1 VVGIGTIA
9 SASAGGGNTQV
20 NVPNVNLSGRN
31 AVVVFVGFFNDDDEE
46 VQSVIIDPGGPNQ
59 TNLGPALATRSRS
72 DNARI
77 EVFGMVNPPQGTF
90 TVRVTFDSTI
100 DSGTGS
106 NVVVYPLSGV
116 DVSAPFGTPGTGA
129 NDSSSGS
136 VTVPTAAGQL
146 VLAGLAGRSIGASTV
161 ASPAVEDT
169 DIQGG
174 STTVHHLA
182 TAQRSGAG
190 SSVNFS
196 WSHLNESWAAAGIS
210 VKPTPL
216 PTSIILPS
224 WTPQSNEL
232 LLVGISMRDETIS
245 HSISGNGL
253 TWTLIADRDNDR
265 GEMGVALY
273 RASGASPSAGP
284 ITINLPGNSLP
295 AYAVAARFSNV
306 DTAVSQGVEAFATAS
321 GPSGSDNRHMKVT
334 VNTLTANAMALAWGG
349 QQGSATLSLPGGE
362 TVVSQSSADCG
373 SSPDQVRGHMWRE
386 NVPTPAATTLGQDN
400 SLSVARPWA
409 AIGVSVKPL
418 IPNPPQPQGRFNVF
432 EPTTPAGA
440 LTGVIRTK
448 IAGALISLDMIA
460 LNSTRTAVDTAFTG
474 TVRVEVLDSSNNSGG
489 FDGNGC
495 RSSWTVLG
503 SGDVTFVSGDNG
515 RKTVSGLNYPNSYR
529 DVRVRVSY
537 PTSSPTRIGCS
548 NDNFAIRPAAL
559 GNFALSD
566 SNFWETAGTTRA
578 LTSTSFGSV
587 VHKAGRPI
595 SVRATALNATGTAAT
610 TNYTGSPTTWLSACA
625 GAACTSSFGTLTL
638 ATTFAAGQLS
648 SDVASYS
655 DVGSFALQLVDST
668 YANVDVNDTI
678 GDCGAN
684 GSYVCT
690 ATIDVG
696 RFVPNHFSVSLN
708 TPTFVSACGSFTY
721 VGQKFNYSTQP
732 QITLTARNF
741 AGGTTTRYAGN
752 WWRITSASLTGKAYS
767 TASGALDTSG
777 VPGTDPVINAAGS
790 GTGSLT
796 FSSGS
801 GLFFPRTTPVAPFDA
816 EISLAINVIDAD
828 GVAYATNPARFGQPT
843 AGSGIAFA
851 SGKPMRF
858 GRLAIGNA
866 NGSQLLP
873 LLVPVEAQY
882 WSGPPANAFITNTL
896 DSCSLIAPANYAMGS
911 YTGNL
916 SGSPTCETAVSGGGS
931 LSAGRGT
938 LVLATPGA
946 GNDGS
951 VTLTVNLGASAA
963 GSTCTTQGGAPVSAT
978 TANLPHL
985 QGNWSGGAFDENPT
999 ARATF
1004 GVFRGSE
1011 EVIFIRENY

>member
-1 VVGIGTIA
+1 MTAAATGGTV
-9 SASAGGGNTQV
+9 SFSVTTSNTDV
-20 NVPNVNLSGRN
+20 WAMGAIPVK
-31 AVVVFVGFFNDDDEE
+31 
-46 VQSVIIDPGGPNQ
+46 
-59 TNLGPALATRSRS
+59 PA
-72 DNARI
+72 
-77 EVFGMVNPPQGTF
+77 
-90 TVRVTFDSTI
+90 
-100 DSGTGS
+100 
-106 NVVVYPLSGV
+106 
-116 DVSAPFGTPGTGA
+116 TGA
-129 NDSSSGS
+129 
-136 VTVPTAAGQL
+136 PM
-146 VLAGLAGRSIGASTV
+146 
-161 ASPAVEDT
+161 
-169 DIQGG
+169 
-174 STTVHHLA
+174 
-182 TAQRSGAG
+182 
-190 SSVNFS
+190 
-196 WSHLNESWAAAGIS
+196 
-210 VKPTPL
+210 
-216 PTSIILPS
+216 TSLTLPS
-224 WTPQSNEL
+224 WTPQSGEL
-232 LLVGISMRDETIS
+232 LLVGVALRDETVVPS
-245 HSISGNGL
+245 VTGNGL
-253 TWTLIADRDNDR
+253 TWTQVADRDNDR
-265 GEMGVALY
+265 GQMGVNLF
-273 RASGASPSAGP
+273 RASGASPTAGS
-284 ITINLPGNSLP
+284 IVINLPGNTVP
-295 AYAVAARFSNV
+295 AYAVAVRLSNV
-306 DTAVSQGVEAFATAS
+306 DTAVNQGIEAVSTAS
-321 GPSGSDNRHMKVT
+321 GPSGSDNDDMKVT
-334 VNTLTANAMALAWGG
+334 VTTLSSFATALAWGG
-349 QQGSATLSLPGGE
+349 QRGSATLSLPAGE
-362 TVVSQSSADCG
+362 TIINQSSADCG
-373 SSPDQVRGHMWRE
+373 TSGDRMRGHMWQE
-386 NVPTPAATTLGQDN
+386 LVPTAGPTQLGQDN
-400 SLSVARPWA
+400 SLSTAVPWA
-409 AIGVSVKPL
+409 AIGVSIKP
-418 IPNPPQPQGRFNVF
+418 IPPTGPQPAGRFNAF
-432 EPTTPAGA
+432 EPTTPSGA

-448 IAGALISLDMIA
+448 LAGNTVSLDIAA
-460 LNSTRTAVDTAFTG
+460 LNSTRTAIDTAFTG
-474 TVRVEVLDSSNNSGG
+474 TVRVEVLNASNNSGG

-495 RSSWTVLG
+495 RSSWTVIQTL
-503 SGDVTFVSGDNG
+503 SNPTFVAGDNG
-515 RKTVSGLNYPNSYR
+515 RKNVSFSVPNSYQ
-529 DVRVRVSY
+529 DVRLRISY

-548 NDNFAIRPAAL
+548 NDNFAIRPATL

-587 VHKAGRPI
+587 THKAGRPM
-595 SVRATALNATGTAAT
+595 SVRATALNATGTTAA
-610 TNYTGSPTTWLSACA
+610 TNYTGAPTTWLSACA
-625 GAACTSSFGTLTL
+625 GASCTANFGTLTL

-668 YANVDVNDTI
+668 YASVDVNDTI

-752 WWRITSASLTGKAYS
+752 WWRITNASLTGKAYS

-777 VPGTDPVINAAGS
+777 APVTDPVINAAGA

-858 GRLAIGNA
+858 GRFAIGNA

-916 SGSPTCETAVSGGGS
+916 SGSPTCETAISGGGS

-985 QGNWSGGAFDENPT
+985 QGNWSGGAFDQNPT